1 MPAATWGIVLSV
13 IIAFG
18 GALVASVLAYL
29 IVAIIRVT
37 VQTARGEHDKSAG
50 RFILS
55 SKKEHK

>member
-37 VQTARGEHDKSAG
+37 IQTARGEHDKSAG

-55 SKKEHK
+55 SKKEHE

>member
-18 GALVASVLAYL
+18 GALVAAILAYL

-37 VQTARGEHDKSAG
+37 IQTARGEHDKPAG
-50 RFILS
+50 RSIFT
-55 SKKEHK
+55 SKGQKK